1 MRYNQSA
8 GDYLESL
15 ANEAPNDVQKISR
28 DLDVGDHINRLHY
41 GYQRFLLESLNQQ
54 MHAKL
59 YLPWEK
65 VEQFEPLRVHL
76 AVTHHWRIE
85 DVQLMKEG
93 ELVELLR
100 PELMSLRLDSDDV
113 QSILEKLGDL
123 DVPMIRE
130 DLQARTLKS

>member
-8 GDYLESL
+8 GDYLQSL
-15 ANEAPNDVQKISR
+15 ANEAPAGMQIISR
-28 DLDVGDHINRLHY
+28 DLDVGDHVNRLHY
-41 GYQRFLLESLNQQ
+41 GYQRFLLEALDAR
-54 MHAKL
+54 MHAEL

-65 VEQFEPLRVHL
+65 VEKFEALRVHL

-100 PELMSLRLDSDDV
+100 PELMSLQLDPGDV
-113 QSILEKLGDL
+113 QSILGMLGDL
-123 DVPMIRE
+123 NVPMIRE